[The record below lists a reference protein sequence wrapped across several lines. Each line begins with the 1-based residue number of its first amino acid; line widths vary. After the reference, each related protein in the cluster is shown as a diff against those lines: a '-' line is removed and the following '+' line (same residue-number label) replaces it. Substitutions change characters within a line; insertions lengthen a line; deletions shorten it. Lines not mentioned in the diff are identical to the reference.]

1 MYCRTA
7 YTVCA
12 ITEALNAF
20 GAHYRCDLS
29 AEITP
34 AKILGPD
41 VKPRDRLVPS
51 YEVGA
56 SRPTIEEV
64 RFAGDSSLEGDGF
77 EPSVPGTKQ
86 PVFVAEGEL
95 RGPNG
100 GSQKGIVSYAVPM
113 VRIHLPPGKS
123 LRTIGS

>member
-64 RFAGDSSLEGDGF
+64 RFAGDSPLEEGVSCELVSENAKIPLLAGKIQ
-77 EPSVPGTKQ
+77 GIL
-86 PVFVAEGEL
+86 FV
-95 RGPNG
+95 
-100 GSQKGIVSYAVPM
+100 
-113 VRIHLPPGKS
+113 
-123 LRTIGS
+123 

>member
-7 YTVCA
+7 YTVCS

-41 VKPRDRLVPS
+41 VKPRDRLFGV
-51 YEVGA
+51 
-56 SRPTIEEV
+56 TH
-64 RFAGDSSLEGDGF
+64 
-77 EPSVPGTKQ
+77 
-86 PVFVAEGEL
+86 VAEGVQETIKAGESEDPADTA
-95 RGPNG
+95 RG
-100 GSQKGIVSYAVPM
+100 QAD
-113 VRIHLPPGKS
+113 
-123 LRTIGS
+123 

>member
-64 RFAGDSSLEGDGF
+64 RFAGDLYGAFPCQGAF
-77 EPSVPGTKQ
+77 RPGW
-86 PVFVAEGEL
+86 
-95 RGPNG
+95 
-100 GSQKGIVSYAVPM
+100 AVD
-113 VRIHLPPGKS
+113 L
-123 LRTIGS
+123 

>member
-41 VKPRDRLVPS
+41 VKPRDRLFGV
-51 YEVGA
+51 
-56 SRPTIEEV
+56 TH
-64 RFAGDSSLEGDGF
+64 
-77 EPSVPGTKQ
+77 
-86 PVFVAEGEL
+86 VAEGVQETIKRARAKTQPENDFVTYVPPVL
-95 RGPNG
+95 LVVTLSA
-100 GSQKGIVSYAVPM
+100 GSSAVHRADP
-113 VRIHLPPGKS
+113 RAQLPPS
-123 LRTIGS
+123 RDLL

>member
-64 RFAGDSSLEGDGF
+64 RFAGDSPLEGVRF
-77 EPSVPGTKQ
+77 EPSVP
-86 PVFVAEGEL
+86 AREREG
-95 RGPNG
+95 PFG
-100 GSQKGIVSYAVPM
+100 GM
-113 VRIHLPPGKS
+113 VTQAASR
-123 LRTIGS
+123 